1 MGYWSLSPEAGSRH
15 KMCPSVNCNKE
26 WYTVCSVITVHIT
39 ISLYCWIYKKSQLLV
54 VFIPNWNH
62 PSYKIKKNNNNN
74 LLPLSVPLLL
84 CSNTAVFWLCSHIF
98 HPHRT
103 AHYNCC
109 FSIQALCRYVW
120 ISSGRGLHRYQPQN
134 TPATLTKSLRVQL
147 PRFHFMMYSPS
158 QIMSKF
164 NPCQTAEN
172 HKI

>member
-84 CSNTAVFWLCSHIF
+84 CSNTAVFFDYAHIF
-98 HPHRT
+98 FIPT
-103 AHYNCC
+103 ALHIITVAFQFRLCAGMSVNLLRERSSSLSAPKHTSDTDKEPASAVAP
-109 FSIQALCRYVW
+109 FSFYDVFTQSNNEQIQFM
-120 ISSGRGLHRYQPQN
+120 SDGRE
-134 TPATLTKSLRVQL
+134 S
-147 PRFHFMMYSPS
+147 
-158 QIMSKF
+158 
-164 NPCQTAEN
+164 
-172 HKI
+172 

>member
-84 CSNTAVFWLCSHIF
+84 CSNTAVFFDYAHIF
-98 HPHRT
+98 FIPTALHIITVAFQFRLCAGMSESPPGEVFIVISPKTHQRHWQRACECSCPVFVLWCIHP
-103 AHYNCC
+103 
-109 FSIQALCRYVW
+109 V
-120 ISSGRGLHRYQPQN
+120 
-134 TPATLTKSLRVQL
+134 K
-147 PRFHFMMYSPS
+147 
-158 QIMSKF
+158 
-164 NPCQTAEN
+164 
-172 HKI
+172 